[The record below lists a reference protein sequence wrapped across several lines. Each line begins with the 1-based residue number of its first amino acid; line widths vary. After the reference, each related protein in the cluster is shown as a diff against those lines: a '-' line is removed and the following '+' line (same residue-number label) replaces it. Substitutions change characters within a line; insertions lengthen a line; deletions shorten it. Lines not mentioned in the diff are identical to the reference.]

1 MSELTAKGV
10 RSFQKFDKLP
20 SNKNPLYMCDY
31 TDLVKDPIKI
41 TRKIYQKFG
50 MDLTPQAEENMLQY
64 LRENPQ
70 NKYGRH
76 QYSLEQYGLT
86 YDDVKKECTVY
97 EDYMKTKGYNN
108 VV

>member
-1 MSELTAKGV
+1 
-10 RSFQKFDKLP
+10 
-20 SNKNPLYMCDY
+20 MCDY

-50 MDLTPQAEENMLQY
+50 MDLTPLAEENMLQY

-76 QYSLEQYGLT
+76 RYSLEQYGLT

-97 EDYMKTKGYNN
+97 EDYMKTRGYTN